1 MKDGGK
7 RACRPKNEHQKFG
20 GVLFLS
26 VFAACFAYTL
36 ILIRFSVFVT
46 DSTAVSLFPLPDI
59 KAIHTP

>member
-1 MKDGGK
+1 MREGRKMSI
-7 RACRPKNEHQKFG
+7 RSLEVCVG

-36 ILIRFSVFVT
+36 VLIRFSVFVT
-46 DSTAVSLFPLPDI
+46 DATAVSLFPLPDI